1 MLQLVANFCFDYL
14 KVETIPKRNQF
25 RKGKNRMRVNLET
38 TRKIVYSYELELR
51 LSIYSKIFNF
61 SYLNLFFF
69 WKYIKRRNLVTF
81 QKKCKVYW
89 LYLLFSSYCL
99 LCGWKVQRI
108 LKVNPVGDQMFRLR
122 KMLNLLRT

>member
-38 TRKIVYSYELELR
+38 ARKIVYSYELELR

-61 SYLNLFFF
+61 YYLNFFF
-69 WKYIKRRNLVTF
+69 FFLKIY
-81 QKKCKVYW
+81 KKKEFSNFSEKMQGLLALLIVFK
-89 LYLLFSSYCL
+89 LLFIV
-99 LCGWKVQRI
+99 W
-108 LKVNPVGDQMFRLR
+108 LKGP
-122 KMLNLLRT
+122 TYP

>member
-38 TRKIVYSYELELR
+38 ARKIVYSYELELR

-69 WKYIKRRNLVTF
+69 LKIY
-81 QKKCKVYW
+81 KKKEFSNFSEKMQGLLALLIVFKQLFIMW
-89 LYLLFSSYCL
+89 LKGPTY
-99 LCGWKVQRI
+99 
-108 LKVNPVGDQMFRLR
+108 P
-122 KMLNLLRT
+122 